1 MSRPSGHPVNDGIPS
16 DSYLGAPLSLRYP
29 TIDDIVDAV
38 VTLGRGC
45 YLYKRDLRKAYR
57 QFPVDPKDYPFLGC
71 TWNKQLYFDTVLT
84 MGLRSAA
91 ICQRSIDAVA
101 WVASQQGRVVFK
113 YLDDFIGVSPA
124 FNAQTDF
131 QALSD
136 LLSSLGLHESSEK
149 ACPPSPVMICLGV
162 ELNTD
167 AITLSVSPGRLC
179 ELEQLLE
186 QWIHKRT
193 AT

>member
-1 MSRPSGHPVNDGIPS
+1 M
-16 DSYLGAPLSLRYP
+16 
-29 TIDDIVDAV
+29 
-38 VTLGRGC
+38 
-45 YLYKRDLRKAYR
+45 
-57 QFPVDPKDYPFLGC
+57 DPKDYPFLGY
-71 TWNKQLYFDTVLT
+71 TWNKQFYFDTVLT

-91 ICQRSIDAVA
+91 MACQRSTAAVA
-101 WVASQQGRVVFK
+101 WVASQQGLVVFT

-131 QALSD
+131 QALSG
-136 LLSSLGLHESSEK
+136 LLSSLGLQESSEK

-167 AITLSVSPGRLC
+167 ALTLSVSPGRLC

-193 AT
+193 ATKTALQSLVGKLIFISKCVR